1 MFWGERKHGVVS
13 HRCCQSHGSSHKK
26 KSMSASA
33 IFAELQSELWI
44 TKESMSTASRDFCR
58 DHLPILHSQ
67 LTADLLRFS
76 KEVHSSQILKNSP
89 MYSAF
94 FFCILW
100 HACLQ
105 VGTLHWHYA
114 SDASRRTLCSNV
126 LGSGSLEDRTGSS
139 GAGTVWRYFGS
150 NAEVE
155 K

>member
-1 MFWGERKHGVVS
+1 MLSISRKLTQKKINVSFGYFFRAPVRVVNHERVNVYS
-13 HRCCQSHGSSHKK
+13 LQRFLPRSLANFTFTTDSRSFD
-26 KSMSASA
+26 
-33 IFAELQSELWI
+33 IFQ
-44 TKESMSTASRDFCR
+44 RG
-58 DHLPILHSQ
+58 SQ
-67 LTADLLRFS
+67 LPDSEEFS
-76 KEVHSSQILKNSP
+76 DVFS
-89 MYSAF
+89 F

-100 HACLQ
+100 HTCLQ